1 VVIIINYVCSISY
14 EVFCF
19 LNFLHMICACS
30 QIKLKYKFNT
40 VISWQYYIICV
51 KCYMKHF
58 VKGGNHVS
66 NDIRIWWALHV
77 FVKYYDPRLSLHFWK
92 WNKMHHIIFL
102 HVFYFHLFN
111 VLLKKV
117 KNVDIFHEID
127 KKGYMSGCLSKPL
140 TFFLPGNISLF
151 F

>member
-1 VVIIINYVCSISY
+1 VVIIINYVCSISC
-14 EVFCF
+14 EVFYF
-19 LNFLHMICACS
+19 LNFLHMICASS

-92 WNKMHHIIFL
+92 WNKMHPIIFL
-102 HVFYFHLFN
+102 HVFYFFLKIFPERVTPLWSPKKCHFFP
-111 VLLKKV
+111 LLRVIKVPKK
-117 KNVDIFHEID
+117 NSI
-127 KKGYMSGCLSKPL
+127 
-140 TFFLPGNISLF
+140 
-151 F
+151 